1 MTKKTI
7 KSRKAISPILATLLL
22 VVIAVA
28 AIVVTYAW
36 IMTYMNNANHQAGV
50 ILFMANV
57 NFYNDSGTPK
67 IAIDIGD
74 SGTQGTNIALLYVGT
89 SETNMQNQTFTPA
102 QPPVTQ
108 WRICNDHDKLQLDT
122 RHDILFQSA
131 GPSRSDPRTRFST
144 STSQPKKKHDNLSF
158 LSDLKNRPHSPKSRQ
173 KEI

>member
-36 IMTYMNNANHQAGV
+36 IMTYMTNANHQAGV

-74 SGTQGTNIALLYVGT
+74 SGIKGTTITALYVGT
-89 SETNMQNQTFTPA
+89 SETNMQEQTFIPA
-102 QPPVTQ
+102 QPPVSNGVFATITIDYN
-108 WRICNDHDKLQLDT
+108 WTLSTVYYFKVLG
-122 RHDILFQSA
+122 QSGA
-131 GPSRSDPRTRFST
+131 PLGPVSAQAPVTVS
-144 STSQPKKKHDNLSF
+144 
-158 LSDLKNRPHSPKSRQ
+158 
-173 KEI
+173 